1 MNLEVSASQLIDH
14 AFDHI
19 ISRWKRALWIPV
31 SSIVICVLP
40 GLFLMFPIIQRL
52 IAQSGGFVTL
62 QYQAE
67 VWGLYLIGFGLLV
80 GFYVAAVR
88 WHRVIVL
95 DGDGAR
101 PSVWRFLG
109 YMLGSLLC
117 MFCIL
122 LLLLIPTFFI
132 GAASGGS
139 ARFTIGNFAGAF
151 SLGWFFLIYNALMTF
166 VFAYL
171 FLRVAPG
178 LVSLAV
184 GGPVSLRNGFAY
196 SSFLSRQIAQIALTY
211 TVATFLWS
219 MAPLTGIVLPVILWL
234 PLTLGLYWIAFMMS
248 VSIMTVIYQAVL
260 IEYATDKPTT

>member
-1 MNLEVSASQLIDH
+1 MVTANQLIDQ
-14 AFDHI
+14 AFEHI
-19 ISRWKRALWIPV
+19 TVRWKRALWIPV
-31 SSIVICVLP
+31 SSIVICALP
-40 GLFLMFPIIQRL
+40 GLFLIFPMLQRL
-52 IAQSGGFVTL
+52 IAQNGGFVTP
-62 QYQAE
+62 QNQAE
-67 VWGLYLIGFGLLV
+67 VWGLFLMGFGIFV

-95 DGDGAR
+95 DEDGAR
-101 PSVWRFLG
+101 PSAWRFLG

-117 MFCIL
+117 MFGIL
-122 LLLLIPTFFI
+122 FLLLIPTFFI

-151 SLGWFFLIYNALMTF
+151 ALGWFFLIYNALMTF

-184 GGPVSLRNGFAY
+184 GGPVSLGNAWAY
-196 SSFLSRQIAQIALTY
+196 SSFLSHQIATIALTY

-219 MAPLTGIVLPVILWL
+219 MAPLTGIALPVIISL